1 MCLGIPA
8 FAGMTDGVGKVFPLE
23 MLDTPTREIFWQISD
38 RWVFYVLSVATM
50 AAVTW
55 GLYKGI
61 RFVRGGTVS
70 SARSFRTLGVRATL
84 ADILS
89 QRPLAGEDNSRWW
102 HLLIFYGFVLLLFV
116 TCYLML
122 AHYVHDA
129 FFTGTPY
136 LLVTLVADLA
146 GVAVILGVL
155 VALFSIRKDA
165 SPARDRT
172 LGKVVVLAL
181 LGLVCV
187 TGFLVEGLRI
197 HVEDDPWKLWS
208 PVGAFA
214 SSLFPSLTEL
224 EGQGLFKGFWWLHSI
239 LALGLLAWIPLS
251 ARLRHMLFL
260 PVHRATTPLE
270 PRSPAPFTDVNALRT
285 SNPSPGSV
293 RLGIETPADTT
304 KKQRLGLLA
313 CMECGRCE
321 RLCPAFQ
328 TGQALTPRKVLQDLR
343 EHVMQSGEEGKG
355 AKGQSLSTA
364 TDAVTADSLWA
375 CRLCRACEE
384 LCPAGI
390 EHVPQMIEMRRAEVM
405 GHGRLPDEA
414 ATALRNLI
422 RTGNP
427 YGAGPSERTTWIRE
441 QRISDPPRETA
452 GKPLFLWT
460 GCFQPGDEQKPRV
473 LSCLVE
479 LLKDLE
485 VPFFIPED
493 TSCCGDPARI
503 LGEEDLF
510 QTLARE
516 QIEKIEASGAEQVL
530 VHCPHCYTV
539 LKDVYPLLGARFSV
553 IHTSELLQDLICEKK
568 LQGRGFP
575 NPLSVVY
582 HDPCFLSRYQ
592 GLADSPRSVLESL
605 PGLELTDPP
614 RARKEAFCC
623 GAGGGHFFMDLDL
636 VERPSSQRLE
646 EMLAQAPEVLAVS
659 CGFCFSMFD
668 DALRRLPDPP
678 TLRIAD
684 WLELLK
690 EANEK

>member
-1 MCLGIPA
+1 
-8 FAGMTDGVGKVFPLE
+8 

-38 RWVFYVLSVATM
+38 PWVFYALSFAAM
-50 AAVTW
+50 AALSF
-55 GLYKGI
+55 GLFKSI
-61 RFVRGGTVS
+61 RFIRGGAAS
-70 SARSFRTLGVRATL
+70 SARSIRTLGVRATL
-84 ADILS
+84 ADILAHS
-89 QRPLAGEDNSRWW
+89 PLAGEDNSRWW
-102 HLLIFYGFVLLLFV
+102 HLLIFYGFVLLFFV

-122 AHYVHDA
+122 AHYGNEA
-129 FFTGTPY
+129 LFTGTSY
-136 LLVTLVADLA
+136 LLVSLVADLA
-146 GVAVILGVL
+146 GAGLILGVL
-155 VALFSIRKDA
+155 VALFSVRRDA

-172 LGKVVVLAL
+172 LGKASVLSL

-197 HVEDDPWKLWS
+197 HVDGDSWKVWS
-208 PVGAFA
+208 PVGAVA
-214 SSLFPSLTEL
+214 SWLFPSLTEL
-224 EGQGLFKGFWWLHSI
+224 KGHRLYKGLWWLHSI
-239 LALGLLAWIPLS
+239 LALGLIAWIPLS

-260 PVHRATTPLE
+260 PVHRVTTPLE
-270 PRSPAPFTDVNALRT
+270 PRSPAPFIDLAGLRT

-293 RLGIETPADTT
+293 RLGIEMPADTT
-304 KKQRLGLLA
+304 QKQRLGLFA

-328 TGQALTPRKVLQDLR
+328 TGQSLTPRKVLQDLR
-343 EHVMQSGEEGKG
+343 QYVVQCVEGGKG
-355 AKGQSLSTA
+355 ALGQARSPASEAITPS
-364 TDAVTADSLWA
+364 SLWA

-384 LCPAGI
+384 VCPAGI
-390 EHVPQMIEMRRAEVM
+390 EHVPQMIEIRRAEVL
-405 GHGRLPDEA
+405 GHGRLPAEG

-427 YGAGPSERTTWIRE
+427 YGAGPSERATWIRE
-441 QRISDPPRETA
+441 QRISDPPAETA
-452 GKPLFLWT
+452 EKPLFLWT

-485 VPFFIPED
+485 VPFVIPEG

-516 QIEKIEASGAEQVL
+516 QIKGIEAAGAKQVL

-539 LKDVYPLLGARFSV
+539 LKDIYPLLGARFSV
-553 IHTSELLQDLICEKK
+553 IHTSELLREPIREKK

-592 GLADSPRSVLESL
+592 ELADSPRSVLEGL
-605 PGLELTDPP
+605 PGLDLREPP
-614 RARKEAFCC
+614 RARREGFCC

-636 VERPSSQRLE
+636 QERPSSQRLD
-646 EMLAQAPEVLAVS
+646 EMLAQGPDVLAVS

-668 DALRRLPDPP
+668 DALRRLPEPAA
-678 TLRIAD
+678 LRIVD
-684 WLELLK
+684 WLELLE
-690 EANEK
+690 EASEK

>member
-1 MCLGIPA
+1 
-8 FAGMTDGVGKVFPLE
+8 
-23 MLDTPTREIFWQISD
+23 MLCRSPPWRLFFSD
-38 RWVFYVLSVATM
+38 CSRA
-50 AAVTW
+50 
-55 GLYKGI
+55 I
-61 RFVRGGTVS
+61 RFIRGGTVS
-70 SARSFRTLGVRATL
+70 SARSIRTLGVRTTVT
-84 ADILS
+84 DILS
-89 QRPLAGEDNSRWW
+89 HRPLAGEDNSRWW
-102 HLLIFYGFVLLLFV
+102 HLLIFYGFVLLFFV

-122 AHYVHDA
+122 AHYGHEA
-129 FFTGTPY
+129 LFTGKPY

-146 GVAVILGVL
+146 GAGLILGVL
-155 VALFSIRKDA
+155 VALFTIRRDT

-172 LGKVVVLAL
+172 LGKAWVLSL

-197 HVEDDPWKLWS
+197 HVDGDSWKMWS
-208 PVGAFA
+208 PVGAVA
-214 SSLFPSLTEL
+214 SRLFPSLTEL
-224 EGQGLFKGFWWLHSI
+224 EGQRLFKGLWWLHSI

-260 PVHRATTPLE
+260 PFHRATTPLE
-270 PRSPAPFTDVNALRT
+270 PRSPAPFIDVEAIRT
-285 SNPSPGSV
+285 SNPAPGSV
-293 RLGIETPADTT
+293 CLGIETPADTT
-304 KKQRLGLLA
+304 QKQRLGLLA

-328 TGQALTPRKVLQDLR
+328 TGQPLTPRKVLQDLR
-343 EHVMQSGEEGKG
+343 EFVVQSGEGGKG
-355 AKGQSLSTA
+355 GQGQSLSPASEAIT
-364 TDAVTADSLWA
+364 TDSLWA

-390 EHVPQMIEMRRAEVM
+390 EHVPQMLEIRRAEVL
-405 GHGRLPDEA
+405 GHGRLPDEGA
-414 ATALRNLI
+414 AALRNLT

-427 YGAGPSERTTWIRE
+427 YGAGLSERASWIRE
-441 QRISDPPRETA
+441 QRIPEPPAETA

-473 LSCLVE
+473 LSCLVG

-485 VPFFIPED
+485 IPFLIPED

-510 QTLARE
+510 QALARE

-553 IHTSELLQDLICEKK
+553 IHTSELLQDPVQKKK

-605 PGLELTDPP
+605 PGLELREPP
-614 RARKEAFCC
+614 RARGEGFCC
-623 GAGGGHFFMDLDL
+623 GAGGGHFFMDLDIE
-636 VERPSSQRLE
+636 ERPSSQRLE
-646 EMLAQAPEVLAVS
+646 EMLAQGPDVLAVS

-668 DALRRLPDPP
+668 DALRRLPEPP
-678 TLRIAD
+678 ALRIAD
-684 WLELLK
+684 WLELLE
-690 EANEK
+690 EASEK

>member
-1 MCLGIPA
+1 
-8 FAGMTDGVGKVFPLE
+8 
-23 MLDTPTREIFWQISD
+23 MLDTPTREIFWQVSD
-38 RWVFYVLSVATM
+38 RWVFYVLSLATM
-50 AAVTW
+50 AAVSW
-55 GLYKGI
+55 GLFKAIG
-61 RFVRGGTVS
+61 FVRGGSVS
-70 SARSFRTLGVRATL
+70 SARSIRTLGARTTL
-84 ADILS
+84 TDILFH
-89 QRPLAGEDNSRWW
+89 RPLAGDDNSRWW
-102 HLLIFYGFVLLLFV
+102 HLLIFYGFVLLFFV

-122 AHYVHDA
+122 AHYGNEA
-129 FFTGTPY
+129 LFTGTPY

-146 GVAVILGVL
+146 GAGLILGVL
-155 VALFSIRKDA
+155 VALFSIRKDP

-172 LGKVVVLAL
+172 LGKATVLSL

-197 HVEDDPWKLWS
+197 HVEGDPWKVWS
-208 PVGAFA
+208 PVGAVA
-214 SSLFPSLTEL
+214 SSVFPSFSES
-224 EGQGLFKGFWWLHSI
+224 EGHRLFKRLWWLHSI

-260 PVHRATTPLE
+260 PFHRATTPLE
-270 PRSPAPFTDVNALRT
+270 PRSPAPFVDVEALRT
-285 SNPSPGSV
+285 STPSPGSV
-293 RLGIETPADTT
+293 RLGIETGADTT
-304 KKQRLGLLA
+304 QKQRLGLLA

-328 TGQALTPRKVLQDLR
+328 TGQSLTPRKVLQDLR
-343 EHVMQSGEEGKG
+343 EYVVQSGEGGKG
-355 AKGQSLSTA
+355 GQALSLSPASEAITPS
-364 TDAVTADSLWA
+364 SLWA

-390 EHVPQMIEMRRAEVM
+390 EHVPQMLEIRRAEVL
-405 GHGRLPDEA
+405 GHGRLPVEGA
-414 ATALRNLI
+414 AALRNLI

-427 YGAGPSERTTWIRE
+427 YGAGPLERASWIRE
-441 QRISDPPRETA
+441 QRIPDPPAEIA

-479 LLKDLE
+479 LLKGVE
-485 VPFFIPED
+485 VPFFIPEG
-493 TSCCGDPARI
+493 TACCGDPARI

-510 QTLARE
+510 QALARE
-516 QIEKIEASGAEQVL
+516 QIKQIEASGAEQVL

-539 LKDVYPLLGARFSV
+539 LKDVYPLLGTRFSV
-553 IHTSELLQDLICEKK
+553 IHTSELLQDLIREKK

-592 GLADSPRSVLESL
+592 ELDDSPRSVLEAL
-605 PGLELTDPP
+605 PGLDLREPP
-614 RARKEAFCC
+614 RSRKEGFCC

-636 VERPSSQRLE
+636 EERPSSQRLE

-668 DALRRLPDPP
+668 DALRRLPEPP
-678 TLRIAD
+678 ALRIAD

-690 EANEK
+690 EAREK